1 MMWLN
6 YILLISWLSGCS
18 FFQVKRQQDS
28 DVVSGGVIGG
38 VCGQASSC
46 ICPNQDSPGTT
57 FFSPAGPNMC
67 VNEISDCNL
76 LVEDEDNNLHKL
88 FAVKVGSSS
97 QTLQSITVVT
107 GNGSVSV
114 CSNDNPVASP
124 IFVRDN
130 LNKLV
135 WNANWSPDFKNR
147 VMSEKF
153 GNKVK
158 LNMSTHWSGLLVKIY
173 ISCGTKEQCVA
184 VKFLGTQD
192 YPLQEQAVSTILGS
206 RLPEKTSVI
215 NSLSSSVAS
224 VTKSRVSSTAT
235 YSSMFSETITPLTQ
249 QSSTPRLKKTQSTK
263 LTTLTASMTTES
275 PAKHTSFATISEM
288 PAATSV
294 TTPAATSASTSAPT
308 LPSFSIK
315 SSSLEPVLATP
326 SLIITT
332 AKVTQNFESIN
343 PTTSTTHTNQVSS
356 STTVVLPN
364 QDKLLDNDDDD
375 KFIEIFVSLSVALIL
390 IIIILFIIWLCK
402 RRRRKIKME
411 EERRRNRLRVEYAS
425 IKYLNNNANGSISS
439 TATVLN
445 SAKAVSTKGLIE
457 EDVVKSNPTFEL
469 SDRSSEVSPTHS
481 DGTLRELSPLPDDK
495 PMYDVIE
502 TSIYD
507 NPGYTNEDDP
517 KHEKSA
523 YPSDEMIDDDTT
535 FHFNQEDTGH
545 VEKVRRHSLEP
556 IQEHSYNVI
565 IELNSMS
572 HKH

>member
-6 YILLISWLSGCS
+6 HLLLISWLSGCS

-28 DVVSGGVIGG
+28 DVVSDSVIGG

-46 ICPNQDSPGTT
+46 ICPNQDSLGTT
-57 FFSPAGPNMC
+57 FFSPAGADMC

-76 LVEDEDNNLHKL
+76 LVEDEDNKLHKL

-97 QTLQSITVVT
+97 QMLHSITVVT
-107 GNGSVSV
+107 GNASVSV

-130 LNKLV
+130 LNTLV
-135 WNANWSPDFKNR
+135 WNANWSPEFKNR
-147 VMSEKF
+147 VVSEKF

-173 ISCGTKEQCVA
+173 ISCGTEEQCVA
-184 VKFLGTQD
+184 VKFLGTQE

-215 NSLSSSVAS
+215 NSLSLSVAS
-224 VTKSRVSSTAT
+224 LPKSRISSTAT
-235 YSSMFSETITPLTQ
+235 YTSMSSETITPSTQ
-249 QSSTPRLKKTQSTK
+249 DLSTSSLKTQSAK

-275 PAKHTSFATISEM
+275 PAKHKSSFETMSET

-294 TTPAATSASTSAPT
+294 KTPEATPPATSAPT

-326 SLIITT
+326 SLILTT
-332 AKVTQNFESIN
+332 AKFTHNFESIN

-356 STTVVLPN
+356 STTVVIPK
-364 QDKLLDNDDDD
+364 QDKLLDDDDD
-375 KFIEIFVSLSVALIL
+375 NKFLEIFISLSVALIL
-390 IIIILFIIWLCK
+390 IIIILFIVWFCK

-425 IKYLNNNANGSISS
+425 IKYLNNSANGSISS
-439 TATVLN
+439 AAAVLN
-445 SAKAVSTKGLIE
+445 SAKALSTKGLIE
-457 EDVVKSNPTFEL
+457 EDVMKSNPTFEL

-507 NPGYTNEDDP
+507 NPGYTSEDDP
-517 KHEKSA
+517 KLEKSE
-523 YPSDEMIDDDTT
+523 YPSNEMVDDDTM
-535 FHFNQEDTGH
+535 FHFNHEDTGH

-556 IQEHSYNVI
+556 IQEHSYNI
-565 IELNSMS
+565 I
-572 HKH
+572 